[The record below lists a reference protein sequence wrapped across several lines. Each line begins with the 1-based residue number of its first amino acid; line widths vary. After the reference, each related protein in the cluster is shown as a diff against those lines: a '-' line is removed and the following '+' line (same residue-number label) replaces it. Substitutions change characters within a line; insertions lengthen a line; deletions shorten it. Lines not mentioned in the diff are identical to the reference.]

1 MWLLSER
8 KHFVTCKGITNNNNI
23 CLYFFFAGNKNI
35 HAITSNGEY
44 ELLVVLTDFQS
55 NTKKARYNSFS
66 VKDASTNYQLDVS
79 GYSGDAGW

>member
-8 KHFVTCKGITNNNNI
+8 KHFVTCIEITHNNDI
-23 CLYFFFAGNKNI
+23 CLYFFAGNKNI

-55 NTKKARYNSFS
+55 NTKKARYDSFS

>member
-1 MWLLSER
+1 MIY
-8 KHFVTCKGITNNNNI
+8 VYI
-23 CLYFFFAGNKNI
+23 FFAGNKNI

-55 NTKKARYNSFS
+55 NTKKARYDSFS
-66 VKDASTNYQLDVS
+66 VKDASTSYQLDVS